1 MSRGVRR
8 AAAMDSREF
17 VAFVAASLVVGAM
30 ATDLMIPA
38 LGEIGRSLSPGS
50 PALGQT
56 ALVAFLLGMGLPQLL
71 LGPLSDR
78 FGRRPVFLGG
88 GVVFI
93 VGGVLS
99 AVVQDISSLIVARLL
114 QGIGAG
120 GLRVAVYAM
129 VRDRHAGSEMAR
141 VMSLAMTVL
150 LLEPIVSPLVG
161 QFVLLLGSW
170 RWIPLLVVA
179 AASAV
184 TVWARYRANETL
196 SLGDRR
202 PVAAASTLAA
212 CFEVITHPAAFAHML
227 AYALAMGAHVGFLS
241 SAQGIF
247 ERTYGVG
254 LGFTPLLALVSLA
267 TSAAAFLNA
276 RLLAYRDSSLLIRA
290 ALHSQLGASTFGLLS
305 GVFGNVGL
313 AEFLVLQSCNMF
325 MFGLLAPNLTAM
337 SMRPFGHMAGTAAAM
352 FGFVTNT
359 LGALLG
365 FAIGQGFDGSVRPL
379 FGAYWILTAVAL
391 LIVVRAHRRHG
402 YSPRSADFQALGE

>member
-1 MSRGVRR
+1 MSD
-8 AAAMDSREF
+8 AARCASAMGSREF

-30 ATDLMIPA
+30 ATDLMLPA
-38 LGEIGRSLSPGS
+38 LGEIGRTLSPGD

-88 GVVFI
+88 GAVF
-93 VGGVLS
+93 VAGGVLT
-99 AVVQDISSLIVARLL
+99 AFVQDISALIAARLL

-120 GLRVAVYAM
+120 ALRVAAYAM

-179 AASAV
+179 AACAV
-184 TVWARYRANETL
+184 TVWARFRLRETL
-196 SLGDRR
+196 FIEHRR
-202 PVAAASTLAA
+202 PVEAASAIAA
-212 CFEVITHPAAFAHML
+212 CGEVVTNRGAFAHML
-227 AYALAMGAHVGFLS
+227 AYALAMGAHVGFLT
-241 SAQGIF
+241 SAQDIF
-247 ERTYGVG
+247 ERTYDVG

-276 RLLAYRDSSLLIRA
+276 RLLAYRDSSVLIRG
-290 ALHSQLGASTFGLLS
+290 ALHSQLAGNTLGVIAAVS
-305 GVFGNVGL
+305 GMVGL
-313 AEFLVLQSCNMF
+313 SEFLVLQSCNMF
-325 MFGLLAPNLTAM
+325 IFGLLAPNLTAM

-365 FAIGQGFDGSVRPL
+365 FAIGQGFDGSVLPL
-379 FGAYWILTAVAL
+379 FGAYWILTGVASLAVAW
-391 LIVVRAHRRHG
+391 ADRRTG
-402 YSPRSADFQALGE
+402 FSPQLADLRPPQH